1 MTTHHRSK
9 PAPVVITETQD
20 EQSSEIEETA
30 ITVDEQDEARDKE
43 IIAEVPDIFVAAQSA
58 DPRAPQPIIVF

>member
-1 MTTHHRSK
+1 MTTDRRSK
-9 PAPVVITETQD
+9 PAPVVITEVQD
-20 EQSSEIEETA
+20 EQPAEIDETP